1 MADANTVENETELED
16 ERAVQLHQLRL
27 KDAMDAEKSVQGAAQ
42 RIAGKLNQ
50 LIAQGHDTTAFSI
63 ALLLAALKDGVDIG
77 LDFLFLAGEI
87 PLVGQLPGVFISA
100 TLAYFLWRKGWF
112 NSTKIKIVIWVLG
125 LFIDNMPLI
134 NDLPMTVLTVLW
146 AWHIVR
152 QRAQEA
158 EKNKGELHEKTLE
171 ELEVIEQETEISD
184 DE

>member
-27 KDAMDAEKSVQGAAQ
+27 KDAMDAEKFVRKTALRVA
-42 RIAGKLNQ
+42 IKLNQ
-50 LIAQGHDTTAFSI
+50 LIAQGHETTAFSI

-87 PLVGQLPGVFISA
+87 PLVGQLPGMFISA
-100 TLAYFLWRKGWF
+100 TLFYFLWGKGYF
-112 NSTKIKIVIWVLG
+112 NSTKVRIVIWTLG
-125 LFIDNMPLI
+125 IFIDNLPVA
-134 NDLPMTVLTVLW
+134 NDLPMTILTVFW
-146 AWHIVR
+146 AWHVVR
-152 QRAQEA
+152 GRAWDA
-158 EKNKGELHEKTLE
+158 EKNLKELNEKTLE